1 MQESQDTEVTLG
13 TGRLLALFFGL
24 VVICALFFSV
34 GFSLGRKSAPV
45 QLANVD
51 AAVTPVATTTTDKPA
66 PSRAAATKAD
76 CATPGNCPSQPQAS
90 TSDELTF
97 YKSVEDK
104 NANTQLEQPAAN
116 APAASAPASVA
127 NTTPP
132 PLTAAEI
139 TKAAPLGTGYMVQI
153 AAVSK
158 QEDADALVNAL
169 RKKQYPVFATTL
181 PTDKLFHVQ
190 VGPFS
195 DIKQAD
201 DIKSKLVGDGY
212 NPIVKK

>member
-1 MQESQDTEVTLG
+1 MQDSQDTEVTLG

-24 VVICALFFSV
+24 VVICALFFSA

-45 QLANVD
+45 QLASAD
-51 AAVTPVATTTTDKPA
+51 PAPATATSPADKPA
-66 PSRAAATKAD
+66 PSKAPD
-76 CATPGNCPSQPQAS
+76 AKPADASQQAS
-90 TSDELTF
+90 TSDEMTF
-97 YKSVEDK
+97 YKAVEQKDAK
-104 NANTQLEQPAAN
+104 AQLDQPAPSAQASAPVAVANTQL
-116 APAASAPASVA
+116 
-127 NTTPP
+127 P

-139 TKAAPLGTGYMVQI
+139 TKPAPLGAGYMVQI

-169 RKKQYPVFATTL
+169 RKKQYPVFATSL

-190 VGPFS
+190 VGPFT

-201 DIKSKLVGDGY
+201 EMKSKLISDGY